1 MSVTRHDWFQN
12 VEKLTLTIYQKNVAI
27 SDVAATADLTS
38 VSSIIKFKS
47 ISNNLILF
55 KDPCEYHKKRWT
67 TEIVPESLSFT
78 VYSTKLEFV
87 VEKAHSGTW
96 SAIEQ
101 GSSPEES
108 LII

>member
-1 MSVTRHDWFQN
+1 MSITRKDGPVLFMDFQ
-12 VEKLTLTIYQKNVAI
+12 LA
-27 SDVAATADLTS
+27 S
-38 VSSIIKFKS
+38 
-47 ISNNLILF
+47 
-55 KDPCEYHKKRWT
+55 
-67 TEIVPESLSFT
+67 EIVPESLSFT